1 MILDDMVKVRAGQ
14 KHVIVI
20 SDGDPGAP
28 PPELLNDFKA
38 AKITITTVL
47 LAGSGSSSLGHGGP
61 EDHRKMQAIATK
73 TGGRFYRVEN
83 PRKLPQIFIQEAT
96 VVSRSLIVEGDFQ
109 PQVAPGAAG
118 PLAGFDSL
126 PPVRGYVLTVP
137 REGLA
142 QVPVTVKN
150 KDGNDPFYSHWN
162 YGLGRSI
169 AFASD
174 VSGRWG
180 AAWTTWPRF
189 GAFWEQSM
197 RWVMR
202 PAMPQDVSIA
212 TRVDGD
218 RAFIE
223 VETREQAQNGFAAE
237 TRAEARLVTP
247 DGRVL
252 ELPLRQVGPGRF
264 TGEFDAQ
271 QAGAYL
277 ANVAFARA
285 GSGDA
290 AARAGSVQ
298 AAISVPYPAEYRA
311 IRDNAA
317 LLRSIAERTGGRVL
331 RLTDAKT
338 WELFD
343 RSDLGSSRTARAL
356 WQLAAILA
364 AVLILLDVA
373 WRRISFDRR
382 DAQELAA
389 RVTGGSVSAGSGGVD
404 ALRRAR
410 EGATAA
416 RGSAPAA
423 TRYEADSGAQKVD
436 ARDLAGND
444 AGAVRPNAVSKP
456 IAPESAPDEG
466 DALARLRAARR
477 RALGKTDGDGGSGG
491 AGGGGGAGSG
501 PGGAGSGPGSTGT

>member
-1 MILDDMVKVRAGQ
+1 MILDDMVKIRAGQ

-142 QVPVTVKN
+142 QVPAIVKN
-150 KDGNDPFYSHWN
+150 KDGTDPFYSHWN

-189 GAFWEQSM
+189 GAFWEQSL

-247 DGRVL
+247 DGRVM

-343 RSDLGSSRTARAL
+343 RSD
-356 WQLAAILA
+356 
-364 AVLILLDVA
+364 
-373 WRRISFDRR
+373 
-382 DAQELAA
+382 
-389 RVTGGSVSAGSGGVD
+389 
-404 ALRRAR
+404 
-410 EGATAA
+410 
-416 RGSAPAA
+416 
-423 TRYEADSGAQKVD
+423 
-436 ARDLAGND
+436 
-444 AGAVRPNAVSKP
+444 
-456 IAPESAPDEG
+456 
-466 DALARLRAARR
+466 
-477 RALGKTDGDGGSGG
+477 
-491 AGGGGGAGSG
+491 
-501 PGGAGSGPGSTGT
+501 